1 MHPVTTVLLALTLLQ
16 QPRRQQQRQAG
27 GNVDAAI
34 EAVASFDGVFKNA
47 SKKVVEVQVSSGDT
61 MRMYITRSTKFIQDG
76 HPVQASAF
84 HDGDKVNA
92 EAERDARMNLIAV
105 KIEAAK
111 PEGVHPGETAP
122 KKP

>member
-1 MHPVTTVLLALTLLQ
+1 MTPVATALLALTLLQ

-27 GNVDAAI
+27 GNIDAAI
-34 EAVASFDGVFKNA
+34 EAVASFDGVFKNV
-47 SKKVVEVQVSSGDT
+47 SKKFVEVQVSSGDT
-61 MRMYITRSTKFIQDG
+61 MRMYITRSTKFVRDG